1 MNFYEA
7 VFIVRQEA
15 STSHVEAVTQELV
28 KLIESFGGAV
38 SKTEF
43 CGLRQLAYPIKKNR
57 KGYYVLLNVS
67 SPSNNICELEKKFK
81 LHEDIIRFLIIKV
94 EKLENSPSVLM
105 RKVNEVK
112 EYKGE

>member
-28 KLIESFGGAV
+28 KLIESFGGEV

-43 CGLRQLAYPIKKNR
+43 CGLRPLAYPIKKNR
-57 KGYYVLLNVS
+57 KGYYVLLNIAN
-67 SPSNNICELEKKFK
+67 PNNNIQELEKKFK

-94 EKLENSPSVLM
+94 DELEDSPSVLM
-105 RKVNEVK
+105 RKVNESRD
-112 EYKGE
+112 YKGE